1 MSFRGLIETK
11 TFDSWS
17 VKSLRKSSACP
28 SRGYWAAIIAWFSQK
43 VCNKQKVQSTKDKR
57 NTFQNAQQKKKEDTI
72 LQQTKD
78 TVHKRQRKDVRNKMT

>member
-43 VCNKQKVQSTKDKR
+43 VCNKQKVQSTKDKK
-57 NTFQNAQQKKKEDTI
+57 NTFQNAQQKKKKI
-72 LQQTKD
+72 QYCNKQKIQSTKD
-78 TVHKRQRKDVRNKMT
+78 KGKTLVIR

>member
-57 NTFQNAQQKKKEDTI
+57 ILFKTHNRKKEDTI

-78 TVHKRQRKDVRNKMT
+78 TVHKRQRKDVSNKMT

>member
-57 NTFQNAQQKKKEDTI
+57 NTFQNPQQKKRRYNIATNKRYSPQKTKE
-72 LQQTKD
+72 
-78 TVHKRQRKDVRNKMT
+78 RR

>member
-17 VKSLRKSSACP
+17 VKSLRKSSVCP

-57 NTFQNAQQKKKEDTI
+57 NTFKTHNRKKEDTI